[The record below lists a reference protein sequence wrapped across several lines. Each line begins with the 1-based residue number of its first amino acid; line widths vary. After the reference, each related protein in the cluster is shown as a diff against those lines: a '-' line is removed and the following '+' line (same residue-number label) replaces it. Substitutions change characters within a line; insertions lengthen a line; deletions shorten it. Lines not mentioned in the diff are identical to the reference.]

1 MAIDKNKDDF
11 GERKDFRRKHLRNKF
26 LDKKEKVEDNYN
38 SPRINKEN
46 KKRIEQMRQEELW
59 EDWEDNV

>member
-38 SPRINKEN
+38 SPRIKKEN
-46 KKRIEQMRQEELW
+46 KKKIEEMRQE
-59 EDWEDNV
+59 